1 MINELMSG
9 IDIILPMMEWFWK
22 GMLNI
27 GISTTCVI
35 VSYNLNHSL
44 HEDIFP
50 KRQWKFTSEVDGLE
64 YTLEEG

>member
-1 MINELMSG
+1 MLIEIMFYTICVWMS
-9 IDIILPMMEWFWK
+9 
-22 GMLNI
+22 
-27 GISTTCVI
+27 
-35 VSYNLNHSL
+35 YRLNHSL

>member
-1 MINELMSG
+1 MIA
-9 IDIILPMMEWFWK
+9 
-22 GMLNI
+22 
-27 GISTTCVI
+27 TCVI